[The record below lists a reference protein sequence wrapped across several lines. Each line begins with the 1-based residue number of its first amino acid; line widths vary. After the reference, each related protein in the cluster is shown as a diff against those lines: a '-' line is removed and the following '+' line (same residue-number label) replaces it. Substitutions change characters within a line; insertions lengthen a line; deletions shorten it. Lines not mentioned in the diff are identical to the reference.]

1 MLHRQCL
8 GSANTTPQARLVSAE
23 PPVRAG
29 TGVITD
35 ASQRCHSTP
44 PDGEAAMDQQTQQ
57 GTAGRRRAVRGGAG
71 VLVLAAAGALVLAG
85 CSGQGDRTMSGAGS
99 AVEPAPAAT
108 SAPKGDGGAGYSGAA
123 PATGSVAQPQDASG
137 SGGGSRLPEQM
148 PAVTALSDRS
158 IVRTASLTV
167 RAKDVLVTSAKASAL
182 AEGLGGFV
190 AGEKTQASPDEPDR
204 SEAVLVLRVPADRLP
219 ALLSQLHGLGTLLS
233 EDQSAQDVTGQVIDV
248 AARISAQKASVARIR
263 ALLAKATTLGQV
275 VQIEGELTS
284 RQAALESLEGQAA
297 ALADQTTLATAT
309 LTVVG
314 PKAVPPAKKHAPP
327 APTGFG
333 AGLSKGWHAFSVAGT
348 WVLTALGV
356 LLPFLVL
363 VAPFAVAGYV
373 VARRRTKAVPAPSAT
388 EPPPAT
394 A

>member
-1 MLHRQCL
+1 MDE
-8 GSANTTPQARLVSAE
+8 QA
-23 PPVRAG
+23 
-29 TGVITD
+29 
-35 ASQRCHSTP
+35 
-44 PDGEAAMDQQTQQ
+44 QQ
-57 GTAGRRRAVRGGAG
+57 GAGGRRRAVRTGAG

-85 CSGQGDRTMSGAGS
+85 CSGQGGEATSGAGS
-99 AVEPAPAAT
+99 GLAPAPAAT
-108 SAPKGDGGAGYSGAA
+108 SAPKAGSGQDYSGGTGAGT
-123 PATGSVAQPQDASG
+123 ATGSIAQPQDASG
-137 SGGGSRLPEQM
+137 SGSRLPEQM
-148 PAVTALSDRS
+148 PAVTALWDRS

-167 RAKDVLVTSAKASAL
+167 RAKDVLATSDKASAL

-190 AGEKTQASPDEPDR
+190 AGEKTQASPDEPGK
-204 SEAVLVLRVPADRLP
+204 SEAVLILRVPANRLP

-233 EDQSAQDVTGQVIDV
+233 EDQSAEDVTGQVIDV

-275 VQIEGELTS
+275 VQIEGEMTS

-309 LTVVG
+309 VTIVG
-314 PKAVPPAKKHAPP
+314 PKAVPPAAKHAPP

-333 AGLSKGWHAFSVAGT
+333 AGLSWHAFSVAGT
-348 WVLTALGV
+348 WLLTALGV

-373 VARRRTKAVPAPSAT
+373 VARRRSKGVPAPSAT